1 MAEMKPPS
9 SHRSSV
15 ALVYAAKMWSTPNW
29 KRSFAGQ
36 FFSTHQGCSLL
47 LRIHTTAEKD
57 EMRRPP
63 LRIGRSKDISTP
75 TKTNIGSINK
85 PPTNDGLEDPSPF
98 NWEDLPAI
106 VAASDGHASS
116 HLPGIFSTWASWLR
130 ITWYTFGWNHPSQPP
145 KNGQPWRFWVGIF
158 WAFVFVRILMA
169 MNICW
174 EGFEA
179 QGIAWR
185 SAG

>member
-1 MAEMKPPS
+1 MKPPS

-47 LRIHTTAEKD
+47 LRIHTTAGKD
-57 EMRRPP
+57 KMRRRFTYWKIQGH
-63 LRIGRSKDISTP
+63 LYTHENKHWIHQQTTHKWWFGRSISFQLRGFACNCGGQRRP
-75 TKTNIGSINK
+75 RI
-85 PPTNDGLEDPSPF
+85 EPSSWNFF
-98 NWEDLPAI
+98 NLGI
-106 VAASDGHASS
+106 VAENY
-116 HLPGIFSTWASWLR
+116 LVYLWVE
-130 ITWYTFGWNHPSQPP
+130 PP
-145 KNGQPWRFWVGIF
+145 FPTPKKWWPWRFWVGIF
-158 WAFVFVRILMA
+158 WAFVFVRILVA